1 MGLTNND
8 IFKKLRVAHK
18 LRDEDI
24 IKTDEGLIFNP
35 YNPLNTEITLSDVQF
50 ILTKYGLPAKIFNI
64 EFNKFTLGSDY
75 SLAPIYINNDN
86 WFIGIFILNTFMI
99 KNNYF

>member
-1 MGLTNND
+1 MTDQLKD
-8 IFKKLRVAHK
+8 IT
-18 LRDEDI
+18 RDEDI

-64 EFNKFTLGSDY
+64 ELYRRAFVHRSYTKRPELENTQQNITIVEKPSDCMPL
-75 SLAPIYINNDN
+75 STKSNERL
-86 WFIGIFILNTFMI
+86 
-99 KNNYF
+99 